1 MKWLIIVIRHRR
13 YGFNV
18 GQDNFDVKT
27 RLEEKHRGQFNSDVD
42 SLVVMY
48 AGVSLTTRA
57 ALLQGMSPR
66 VFVAYRQAIATLV
79 IAPIAYFTREKEEWQ
94 MFGMEELLV
103 DIFHHSY
110 WLLEKVDMR
119 SVRSMA
125 KIIGTVLCVSGA
137 VSMAF
142 LRGPKLLNTQFLP
155 SKSLFASEGGDDWL
169 LGCLFLF
176 AGCCCWSVWL
186 ILQVPLSRCYPDHL
200 SLTAWMC
207 FIAMLQSAAVALFF
221 DRDLQAWNLQSN
233 LQLSCCFFTGIS
245 SAISFFGQAWCISHR
260 GPLFSAMFNPLST
273 VIVTIFASIFLH
285 EEIYSGSLVGAVAVV
300 IGLYTV
306 LWGKAKDLEE
316 FHVEAD
322 PKPQNDQTTVK
333 IIVDQ
338 IDLEEPLLSDKINR
352 S

>member
-1 MKWLIIVIRHRR
+1 MFEPIR
-13 YGFNV
+13 
-18 GQDNFDVKT
+18 
-27 RLEEKHRGQFNSDVD
+27 
-42 SLVVMY
+42 
-48 AGVSLTTRA
+48 
-57 ALLQGMSPR
+57 
-66 VFVAYRQAIATLV
+66 
-79 IAPIAYFTREKEEWQ
+79 
-94 MFGMEELLV
+94 
-103 DIFHHSY
+103 
-110 WLLEKVDMR
+110 LEKVDMR

-186 ILQVPLSRCYPDHL
+186 ILQVPLSRWYPDHL
-200 SLTAWMC
+200 ALTAWMC
-207 FIAMLQSAAVALFF
+207 FIAMLQSATVALFF